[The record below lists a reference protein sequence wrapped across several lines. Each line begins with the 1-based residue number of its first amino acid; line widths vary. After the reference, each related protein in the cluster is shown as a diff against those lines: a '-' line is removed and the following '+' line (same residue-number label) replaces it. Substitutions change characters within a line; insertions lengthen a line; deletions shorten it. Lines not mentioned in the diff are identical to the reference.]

1 MYFFITCWLSLLP
14 TWATPLGPLKQRAMG
29 EPNPE
34 SMALAAQVNAQY
46 QTQATVVANPAYAAA
61 QNLFWEQRRKRGP
74 PTPAISSTGL
84 ATPSGQDDTA
94 AEAAPTTTPP
104 PQQPQISMFQPV
116 VLEAEVAYQATALS
130 MGVDTQD
137 QAATN
142 AWMATPLTTRKDV
155 LETIRHYHT
164 AVVRPELY
172 NMINQVESTLLRF
185 DDRILRNT
193 QELSWLTT
201 ENRQEQ
207 RRASALMVLLTG
219 FPATTTPQQRLYM
232 VNWMLAQPEGLKKF
246 VTERGH
252 SAPEAALTMLNVLAT
267 DPTTPPAGQDKYS
280 SITLLQFKSWDA
292 RKAFMDMYGGSGGT
306 PLYLSETQ
314 SVKNAH
320 IRASPASPQFQR
332 KLEIP
337 LRVVLHALNQLDTK
351 KNQVVILWKSLTIMS
366 PQEVRA
372 FDDQQTACARLFYT
386 TESGQL
392 KGYMEL
398 DTDLF
403 NALQTTPPEWLMT
416 DETTI
421 WNYAWNHVV
430 FGIQHEMDVAEKQLF
445 KEASAVSKGNG
456 KGLKIGKGSRHWTG
470 PAVFSSESAP
480 YPVELSV
487 TRVDQVAY
495 VWDEYC
501 DKFNESSK
509 KCGDYK
515 MATYKGRPA
524 VPATSSATTP

>member
-1 MYFFITCWLSLLP
+1 MYFFITCWLSLVA
-14 TWATPLGPLKQRAMG
+14 TWATPLGPRKKGAMG

-84 ATPSGQDDTA
+84 ATPSGHDDTA
-94 AEAAPTTTPP
+94 AETAPTTTPP

-155 LETIRHYHT
+155 RETIRHYHT

-246 VTERGH
+246 VERGH
-252 SAPEAALTMLNVLAT
+252 SAPEADLTMLNVLAT

-314 SVKNAH
+314 SVKNMW
-320 IRASPASPQFQR
+320 RARGSTPR
-332 KLEIP
+332 
-337 LRVVLHALNQLDTK
+337 
-351 KNQVVILWKSLTIMS
+351 
-366 PQEVRA
+366 
-372 FDDQQTACARLFYT
+372 FDP
-386 TESGQL
+386 
-392 KGYMEL
+392 
-398 DTDLF
+398 
-403 NALQTTPPEWLMT
+403 TPRNLL
-416 DETTI
+416 
-421 WNYAWNHVV
+421 V
-430 FGIQHEMDVAEKQLF
+430 
-445 KEASAVSKGNG
+445 ASADAAG
-456 KGLKIGKGSRHWTG
+456 KSR
-470 PAVFSSESAP
+470 
-480 YPVELSV
+480 
-487 TRVDQVAY
+487 
-495 VWDEYC
+495 
-501 DKFNESSK
+501 
-509 KCGDYK
+509 
-515 MATYKGRPA
+515 
-524 VPATSSATTP
+524 